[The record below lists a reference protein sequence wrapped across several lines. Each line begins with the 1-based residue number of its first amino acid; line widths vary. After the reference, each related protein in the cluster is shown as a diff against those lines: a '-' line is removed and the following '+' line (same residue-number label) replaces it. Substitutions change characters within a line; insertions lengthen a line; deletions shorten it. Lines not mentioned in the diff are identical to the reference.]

1 MSEWRN
7 NMYEYI
13 KGTITFVNPAY
24 IVLETNG
31 IGYQLFI
38 ANPFRFS
45 SKLNEEATIYVH
57 QAVREDAITLYGF
70 KDYTEKQLYLKLL
83 SVSGIGP
90 KSGLAI
96 LANDDHQGLVQ
107 AIENEDAAYLTKFP
121 GVGKKT
127 ASQIVL
133 DLKGKLADLTLTQ
146 AENTADYQQELVL
159 TTNYNHVTEAVEAL
173 EALGYSAKEIKKIEP
188 QIRKLN
194 KESTDAYLREA
205 LRLLM
210 KK

>member
-1 MSEWRN
+1 
-7 NMYEYI
+7 MYEYL
-13 KGTITFVNPAY
+13 KGIVTFIGPAY
-24 IVLETNG
+24 IVVELNG
-31 IGYQLFI
+31 IGYLLYI

-45 SKLNEEATIYVH
+45 NQLNQETIIYVH

-70 KDYTEKQLYLKLL
+70 KDYNEKQLYLKLI

-96 LANDDHQGLVQ
+96 LANDDHAGLVY
-107 AIENEDAAYLTKFP
+107 AIENEEVSYLMKFP

-127 ASQIVL
+127 AAQIIL
-133 DLKGKLADLTLTQ
+133 DLKGKLDDL
-146 AENTADYQQELVL
+146 EIIRVPIDGVMQQELSLSQDQKPV
-159 TTNYNHVTEAVEAL
+159 NEAIEAL
-173 EALGYSAKEIKKIEP
+173 TALGYSTKEIKKVEP
-188 QIRKLN
+188 KIRKMN
-194 KESTDAYLREA
+194 KETTDAYLREA

>member
-1 MSEWRN
+1 
-7 NMYEYI
+7 MYEYL
-13 KGTITFVNPAY
+13 KGMVTFIGPAY
-24 IVLETNG
+24 IVMELNG
-31 IGYQLFI
+31 IGYLLYI

-45 SKLNEEATIYVH
+45 KQLNQETIIYVH

-70 KDYTEKQLYLKLL
+70 KDYNEKQLYLKLI

-96 LANDDHQGLVQ
+96 LANDDHAGLVQ
-107 AIENEDAAYLTKFP
+107 AIENEEVSYLVKFP

-127 ASQIVL
+127 AAQIIL
-133 DLKGKLADLTLTQ
+133 DLKGKLDDLDIMSQPLGG
-146 AENTADYQQELVL
+146 AIQQELSLSHKQGPV
-159 TTNYNHVTEAVEAL
+159 NEAL
-173 EALGYSAKEIKKIEP
+173 EALTALGYSAKEIKNIEP
-188 QIRKLN
+188 EIRKMN
-194 KESTDAYLREA
+194 KETTDAYLREA

>member
-1 MSEWRN
+1 
-7 NMYEYI
+7 MYEYI
-13 KGTITFVNPAY
+13 KGIVTFVSPAY

-96 LANDDHQGLVQ
+96 LANDNHQGLVQ

-133 DLKGKLADLTLTQ
+133 DLKGKLADL
-146 AENTADYQQELVL
+146 AVAPVENTVDYQQELVL
-159 TTNYNHVTEAVEAL
+159 STNYTHVTEAMEAL
-173 EALGYSAKEIKKIEP
+173 EALGYSAKEIKKVEP

>member
-1 MSEWRN
+1 
-7 NMYEYI
+7 MYEYI
-13 KGTITFVNPAY
+13 KGTVTFVGPAY
-24 IVLETNG
+24 VVIEASS
-31 IGYQLFI
+31 IGYLLYM

-45 SKLNEEATIYVH
+45 NKLNEEVTIYVH

-70 KDYTEKQLYLKLL
+70 KDYNEKQLYLKLI

-96 LANDDHQGLVQ
+96 LANDDHAGLIQ
-107 AIENEDAAYLTKFP
+107 AIESEDVSYLTKFP

-127 ASQIVL
+127 ASQIIL
-133 DLKGKLADLTLTQ
+133 DLKGKLDELEGVSTSV
-146 AENTADYQQELVL
+146 EGSVQQELSL
-159 TTNYNHVTEAVEAL
+159 STNHGPVNEAIEAL
-173 EALGYSAKEIKKIEP
+173 AALGYSAREIKKIEP
-188 QIRKLN
+188 DIRKLN
-194 KESTDAYLREA
+194 KETTDAYLREA

>member
-1 MSEWRN
+1 
-7 NMYEYI
+7 MYEYL
-13 KGTITFVNPAY
+13 KGIVTFIGPAY
-24 IVLETNG
+24 IVVELNG
-31 IGYQLFI
+31 IGYLLYI

-45 SKLNEEATIYVH
+45 NQLNQETIIYVH

-70 KDYTEKQLYLKLL
+70 KDYNEKQLYLKLI

-96 LANDDHQGLVQ
+96 LANDDHAGLVY
-107 AIENEDAAYLTKFP
+107 AIENEEVSYLMKFP

-127 ASQIVL
+127 AAQIIL
-133 DLKGKLADLTLTQ
+133 DLKGKLDDL
-146 AENTADYQQELVL
+146 EIIRVPIDGVMQQELSLSQDQKPV
-159 TTNYNHVTEAVEAL
+159 NEAIEAL
-173 EALGYSAKEIKKIEP
+173 TALGYSTKEIKKVEP
-188 QIRKLN
+188 EIRKMN
-194 KESTDAYLREA
+194 KETTDAYLREA

>member
-1 MSEWRN
+1 
-7 NMYEYI
+7 MYEYI
-13 KGTITFVNPAY
+13 KGTVTFVGPAY
-24 IVLETNG
+24 VVIEANS
-31 IGYQLFI
+31 IGYLLYM

-45 SKLNEEATIYVH
+45 NKLNKEVTIYVH

-70 KDYTEKQLYLKLL
+70 KDYNEKQLYLKLI

-96 LANDDHQGLVQ
+96 LANDDHAGLIQ
-107 AIENEDAAYLTKFP
+107 AIESEDVSYLTKFP

-127 ASQIVL
+127 ASQIIL
-133 DLKGKLADLTLTQ
+133 DLKGKLDELEVVSTS
-146 AENTADYQQELVL
+146 AEGSVQQELPL
-159 TTNYNHVTEAVEAL
+159 STNHGPVNEAIEAL
-173 EALGYSAKEIKKIEP
+173 AALGYSAREIKKIEP
-188 QIRKLN
+188 DIRKLN
-194 KESTDAYLREA
+194 KETTDAYLREA

>member
-1 MSEWRN
+1 
-7 NMYEYI
+7 MYEYI
-13 KGTITFVNPAY
+13 KGVVTFVTPAY
-24 IVLETNG
+24 VVVETG
-31 IGYQLFI
+31 GLGYLLYV

-45 SKLNEEATIYVH
+45 NKLNEEVTIYVH

-70 KDYTEKQLYLKLL
+70 KDYNEKQLYLKLI

-96 LANDDHQGLVQ
+96 LANDDHSGLVH
-107 AIENEDAAYLTKFP
+107 AIESEDATYLMKFP

-127 ASQIVL
+127 ASQIIL
-133 DLKGKLADLTLTQ
+133 DLKGKLDDLDIPAVLT
-146 AENTADYQQELVL
+146 EGNIQQELAL
-159 TTNYNHVTEAVEAL
+159 PSNHEPANEAL
-173 EALGYSAKEIKKIEP
+173 EALAALGYSAREIKKVEP
-188 QIRKLN
+188 EIRKLT
-194 KESTDAYLREA
+194 KETTDAYLREA

>member
-1 MSEWRN
+1 MIERVN
-7 NMYEYI
+7 GENKMYEYI
-13 KGTITFVNPAY
+13 KGIVTFVSPAY
-24 IVLETNG
+24 IVLENSG

-45 SKLNEEATIYVH
+45 SKLNAEATIYVH

-133 DLKGKLADLTLTQ
+133 DLKGKLADLSLLKPKVRLT
-146 AENTADYQQELVL
+146 
-159 TTNYNHVTEAVEAL
+159 
-173 EALGYSAKEIKKIEP
+173 I
-188 QIRKLN
+188 N
-194 KESTDAYLREA
+194 KN
-205 LRLLM
+205 
-210 KK
+210 

>member
-1 MSEWRN
+1 MF
-7 NMYEYI
+7 EYLVG
-13 KGTITFVNPAY
+13 KVTYVCPAY
-24 IVLETNG
+24 LVVESNG
-31 IGYQLFI
+31 VGYLI
-38 ANPFRFS
+38 YSANPFRYS
-45 SKLNEEATIYVH
+45 SQLNQEVKIYVH

-70 KDYTEKQLYLKLL
+70 VDFDEKQLYLKLL

-96 LANDDHQGLVQ
+96 LANEDHSGLIQ
-107 AIENEDAAYLTKFP
+107 AIENEDTAFLVKFP

-133 DLKGKLADLTLTQ
+133 DLKGKLDDLGIEQLESYENSKGQ
-146 AENTADYQQELVL
+146 DLAEK
-159 TTNYNHVTEAVEAL
+159 HIREAL
-173 EALGYSAKEIKKIEP
+173 EALSSLGYSTKEIKKVAQEL
-188 QIRKLN
+188 KKDY

-205 LRLLM
+205 LKLLM

>member
-1 MSEWRN
+1 MN
-7 NMYEYI
+7 GAKTMYEYL
-13 KGTITFVNPAY
+13 KGIVTFIGPAY
-24 IVLETNG
+24 IVVELNG
-31 IGYQLFI
+31 IGYLLYI

-45 SKLNEEATIYVH
+45 NQLNQETIIYVH

-70 KDYTEKQLYLKLL
+70 KDYNEKQLYLKLI

-96 LANDDHQGLVQ
+96 LANDDHAGLVY
-107 AIENEDAAYLTKFP
+107 AIENEEVSYLMKFP

-127 ASQIVL
+127 AAQIIL
-133 DLKGKLADLTLTQ
+133 DLKGKLDDL
-146 AENTADYQQELVL
+146 EIIRIPIDGVMQQKLSLPQDQKPV
-159 TTNYNHVTEAVEAL
+159 NEAIEAL
-173 EALGYSAKEIKKIEP
+173 TALGYSTKEIKKVEP
-188 QIRKLN
+188 EIRKMN
-194 KESTDAYLREA
+194 KETTDAYLREA

>member
-1 MSEWRN
+1 MN
-7 NMYEYI
+7 GAKKMYEYL
-13 KGTITFVNPAY
+13 KGMVTFIGPAY
-24 IVLETNG
+24 IVMELNG
-31 IGYQLFI
+31 IGYLLYI

-45 SKLNEEATIYVH
+45 KQLNQETIIYVH

-70 KDYTEKQLYLKLL
+70 KDYNEKQLYLKLI

-96 LANDDHQGLVQ
+96 LANDDHAGLVQ
-107 AIENEDAAYLTKFP
+107 AIENEEVSYLVKFP

-127 ASQIVL
+127 AAQIIL
-133 DLKGKLADLTLTQ
+133 DLKGKLDDLDIMSQPLGG
-146 AENTADYQQELVL
+146 AIQQELSLSHKQGPV
-159 TTNYNHVTEAVEAL
+159 NEAL
-173 EALGYSAKEIKKIEP
+173 EALTALGYSAKEIKNIEP
-188 QIRKLN
+188 EIRKMN
-194 KESTDAYLREA
+194 KETTDAYLREA

>member
-1 MSEWRN
+1 MNGAKR
-7 NMYEYI
+7 MYEYL
-13 KGTITFVNPAY
+13 KGIVTFIGPAY
-24 IVLETNG
+24 IVVELNG
-31 IGYQLFI
+31 IGYLLYI

-45 SKLNEEATIYVH
+45 NQLNQETIIYVH

-70 KDYTEKQLYLKLL
+70 KDYNEKQLYLKLI

-96 LANDDHQGLVQ
+96 LANDDHAGLVY
-107 AIENEDAAYLTKFP
+107 AIENEEVSYLMKFP

-127 ASQIVL
+127 AAQIIL
-133 DLKGKLADLTLTQ
+133 DLKGKLDDL
-146 AENTADYQQELVL
+146 EIIRVPIDGVMQQELSLSQDQKPV
-159 TTNYNHVTEAVEAL
+159 NEAIEAL
-173 EALGYSAKEIKKIEP
+173 TALGYSTKEIKKVEP
-188 QIRKLN
+188 EIRKMN
-194 KESTDAYLREA
+194 KETTDAYLREA